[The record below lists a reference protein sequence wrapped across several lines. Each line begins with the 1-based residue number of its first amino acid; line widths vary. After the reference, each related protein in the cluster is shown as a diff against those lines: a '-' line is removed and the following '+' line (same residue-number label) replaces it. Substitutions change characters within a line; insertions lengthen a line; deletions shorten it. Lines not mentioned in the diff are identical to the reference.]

1 MPLEF
6 LITVCYSLYS
16 TDITRPLFERIN
28 AMEAYTIFADVYDEF
43 MGNIPYDVWC
53 GNIHDILTGNG
64 IKDGIVA
71 ELGCGTGRIT
81 RLMSDKGYEMIG
93 IDNSED
99 MLAVAGEGNDGSILY
114 LLQDMRKLELY
125 GTAEAFVS
133 LCDSMNYLVNDGEL
147 EEVFRRVNLYLEK
160 DGLFIFDMKTVY
172 CYENLLGDS
181 VQYEDNGECALI
193 WENHYDKESR
203 IHTYE
208 LTMFMACDGE
218 DDNDSSEPLYERF
231 SETHMQRAYSV
242 EEVKKAISSAGME
255 LVCILDADTL
265 SGPSDTSQRLY
276 YIVRE
281 TYQENK
287 LYN

>member
-1 MPLEF
+1 
-6 LITVCYSLYS
+6 
-16 TDITRPLFERIN
+16 
-28 AMEAYTIFADVYDEF
+28 MEAYTIFADVYDEF
-43 MGNIPYDVWC
+43 MGNIPYDTWC
-53 GNIHDILTGNG
+53 GNIHGILTGNG

-81 RLMSDKGYEMIG
+81 RLMSDRGYEMIG

-99 MLAVAGEGNDGSILY
+99 MLAVAGEENDGSILY
-114 LLQDMRKLELY
+114 LLQDMRELELY

-181 VQYEDNGECALI
+181 VQYEDSKDCALI
-193 WENHYDKESR
+193 WENHYDKKSR

-208 LTMFMACDGE
+208 LTMFMACGGE
-218 DDNDSSEPLYERF
+218 DDNDSGEPLYERF

-242 EEVKKAISSAGME
+242 EEVKKAIFSAGME

-265 SGPSDTSQRLY
+265 SEPSDTSQRLY
-276 YIVRE
+276 YILRE

-287 LYN
+287 LYSMA